1 MKPGG
6 LAAFVTS
13 HGTMDKADGSAREL
27 IAEHADLLGAIR
39 LPEGSF
45 RADAGTD
52 VVVDILFFRRRK
64 HGEPEGDLSWLELEE
79 VRPATED
86 EGAVRVNRWF
96 AHHPGLVLGA
106 HALTS
111 GPFGETYTCLPKAGE
126 DLAPVLAEAI
136 TLLPDAIYDGEPEAI
151 DSDGEDEVVPAKPDS
166 SASLTAREGSYLL
179 DHRHGLTQIL
189 DGAPVPVA
197 VRKDRSADGIPEKHA
212 RIIQKLIPIRD
223 AVREVLKCQELD
235 QPWKDAQVRL
245 RIAWSNFVRAFGP
258 INTTVVSTTEDPE
271 TGEVRETHRRPNL
284 QPFLDDPDCWLV
296 ASIEDYELESDTGRP
311 GPIFT
316 ERVIAPPAPPII
328 TSAADALA
336 VVLNER
342 GHVDPD
348 HIAELLHRNADDVI
362 AEPRQRH
369 LPRSGRWV
377 VADRRRL
384 SFRRGPI
391 EARGGGG
398 RGRARPR
405 I

>member
-1 MKPGG
+1 
-6 LAAFVTS
+6 
-13 HGTMDKADGSAREL
+13 MDKADGSAREL
-27 IAEHADLLGAIR
+27 IAKHADLLSAIR

-64 HGEPEGDLSWLELEE
+64 DGEPEGDLSWLDLEE

-86 EGAVRVNRWF
+86 EGAIRVNRWF
-96 AHHPGLVLGA
+96 ARHPGLVLGA

-126 DLAPVLAEAI
+126 ELATALADAI
-136 TLLPDAIYDGEPEAI
+136 TLLPVAIYDGEPEAI
-151 DSDGEDEVVPAKPDS
+151 DPDGEDEAVPAKS
-166 SASLTAREGSYLL
+166 ESTASLTAREGSYLL
-179 DHRHGLTQIL
+179 DHRHGLMQIL
-189 DGAPVPVA
+189 DGEPVTIA
-197 VRKDRSADGIPEKHA
+197 VRKGRSADGIPEKHV

-235 QPWKDAQVRL
+235 RPWKDAQVRL

-258 INTTVVSTTEDPE
+258 INTTVVSTTEDA
-271 TGEVRETHRRPNL
+271 GDRR
-284 QPFLDDPDCWLV
+284 
-296 ASIEDYELESDTGRP
+296 
-311 GPIFT
+311 GP
-316 ERVIAPPAPPII
+316 RDAPPAEPPALPRRSGLLAGRVDRGLRPRIRYGEAGPDLHRAGDRARRRRP
-328 TSAADALA
+328 SSPAPSMRLA

-348 HIAELLHRNADDVI
+348 HIAELVASRCGRRDRRT
-362 AEPRQRH
+362 RQRH

-384 SFRRGPI
+384 SLRRRPI